1 MRYFVVMSD
10 GVIKPANNVTK
21 CESTGRVYFDID
33 GKMYRYLIF
42 IYNYEDSKP
51 WNRHILIPANC
62 FQQFIHED
70 WYETRQ
76 IEYLLA
82 LDEEENEEMNYFQST
97 DFNAGML
104 YSAVEKEAVKMLKDK
119 GVLFYSSNYSIP
131 NIQLIPK
138 DCETFNEGD
147 IIDATIRAATEH
159 FEAVYGKNFKLDI
172 YGWQRIKQYCLFF
185 YRISRKEQP
194 KEMTITEIEEAL
206 GYKVKVIGGK

>member
-1 MRYFVVMSD
+1 M
-10 GVIKPANNVTK
+10 NL
-21 CESTGRVYFDID
+21 
-33 GKMYRYLIF
+33 RYLNKNCPVCGG
-42 IYNYEDSKP
+42 YVVLLDSGSEMCEKC
-51 WNRHILIPANC
+51 HYILPGST
-62 FQQFIHED
+62 QTPEFIHED

-82 LDEEENEEMNYFQST
+82 LDEEENKEMNYFQST

-104 YSAVEKEAVKMLKDK
+104 YSVVEKEAVKMLKDK
-119 GVLFYSSNYSIP
+119 GVLSYSSNYSIP

-172 YGWQRIKQYCLFF
+172 YGWQRVKQYCLFF